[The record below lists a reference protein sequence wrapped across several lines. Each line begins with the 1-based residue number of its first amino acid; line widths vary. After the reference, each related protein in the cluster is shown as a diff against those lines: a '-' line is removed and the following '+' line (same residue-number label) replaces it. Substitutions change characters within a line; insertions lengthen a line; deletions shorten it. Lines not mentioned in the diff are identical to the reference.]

1 MKNKSITKILL
12 LLSIATITINTIFAQ
27 ENSNQSE
34 VSNKIDRNISQ
45 QMVVPKGQ
53 WILGLK
59 ANYNHFKAKDYNF
72 FVVNKANL
80 EGYSLAVSPFVLYSF
95 RDNMALGM
103 QFSYDRSLSRLDNV
117 ELGISESLKTEIKD
131 LYKLEQTYS
140 GVATFRQYLNIG
152 DLRRFAFF
160 TDVQLGMYGG
170 QAKILN
176 GKGDNLSGTYETK
189 YGLGLGV
196 SPGIVAFMSNF
207 AATEISVGLLGVD
220 YTTVKQTS
228 NQITKSE
235 RNDSKGNFWIN
246 IFAIKLGMSFYI

>member
-1 MKNKSITKILL
+1 MKNKFIKNILL
-12 LLSIATITINTIFAQ
+12 LLLFVLLPIRVFAQ
-27 ENSNQSE
+27 NESNNSKENS
-34 VSNKIDRNISQ
+34 KIDRNISQ

-59 ANYNHFKAKDYNF
+59 ANYNHFKAKDYNL
-72 FVVNKANL
+72 FVINKANL

-95 RDNMALGM
+95 RDNMALGL

-140 GVATFRQYLNIG
+140 GVATFRQYLNMG

-160 TDVQLGMYGG
+160 TDIQLGLYGG

-176 GKGDNLSGTYETK
+176 GKGDKLSGTYETK

-220 YTTVKQTS
+220 YSTVKQTS
-228 NQITKSE
+228 NQVTKSE
-235 RNDSKGNFWIN
+235 RNESKGNFWIN
-246 IFAIKLGMSFYI
+246 IFAIKLGLPFYI